1 MTIKSP
7 WWKLFHSDKSHYL
20 SNNSYL
26 NAWCCSCI
34 GECLRVNECADRVAI
49 ARGTIVEAR
58 STAELLKIGSDLQ
71 GVEAR
76 AAAHDQNKENHPPAP
91 SALPFMFLPGL
102 DSPSIPSTPHPAKRM
117 KSTRTSFKTLPSDSS
132 AQPWPAERQ
141 QNFAQD
147 LCKLFISCGMAWN
160 MADNAE
166 MQLFMRKWVPGAKV
180 PDRRSLSGVYLDRAF
195 DEVESRTTMKVKGK
209 VATGQCDGW
218 KNVAKM
224 SVVTSMMT
232 VEHEAYLVRTH
243 DMSGELKTGDRLLE
257 LVRADIKYMSE
268 KYGVKTIGWCTDDG
282 PDGKKMR
289 RLLSVVMACIICVV
303 CWSHQIQL
311 IVGEYLT
318 IPEILEAIVQA
329 QEIIK
334 WFNSHGAALDLFEK
348 EQELTYTDATR
359 VLALILPCVTRWT
372 AHFLSISRLLD
383 LSLAMKLCCA
393 RHADKLL
400 ICAGKTADVKAK
412 ALSILNT
419 VKADE
424 FWKKLVR
431 IRTHLEPLAIAMN
444 ITQAPHTRLDHVLL
458 TLANLYRI
466 YSSPDTEDQVQSKIL
481 DSLEKR
487 WKKAD
492 QDVFILAVFFNPY
505 TRGRCFDR
513 AALTKN
519 ALTAM
524 AKRIALPLS
533 LTDDSLGEG
542 TFRELGE
549 QLQMDSIEANG
560 DTEDDHDIVASGPLI
575 LSPSSSFEAT
585 PQPRK
590 TSIPLRALFL
600 YPTVGAS
607 NGNDSEPG
615 LDFYWH
621 GGMKNYAQELAQYDL
636 LHTIQGSEPIGTGSS
651 T

>member
-1 MTIKSP
+1 
-7 WWKLFHSDKSHYL
+7 
-20 SNNSYL
+20 
-26 NAWCCSCI
+26 
-34 GECLRVNECADRVAI
+34 
-49 ARGTIVEAR
+49 
-58 STAELLKIGSDLQ
+58 
-71 GVEAR
+71 
-76 AAAHDQNKENHPPAP
+76 
-91 SALPFMFLPGL
+91 
-102 DSPSIPSTPHPAKRM
+102 
-117 KSTRTSFKTLPSDSS
+117 
-132 AQPWPAERQ
+132 
-141 QNFAQD
+141 
-147 LCKLFISCGMAWN
+147 MAWN

-218 KNVAKM
+218 KNVAKT
-224 SVVTSMMT
+224 SVVTSMIM
-232 VEHEAYLVRTH
+232 VEHEAYLVRMH
-243 DMSGELKTGDRLLE
+243 DMSGEPKTGDRLLE
-257 LVRADIKYMSE
+257 LVRADIKCMSE
-268 KYGVKTIGWCTDDG
+268 KYRVKTIGWCTNDG

-400 ICAGKTADVKAK
+400 ICAGKTADVKVK

-431 IRTHLEPLAIAMN
+431 IRTHLEPLAIATN
-444 ITQAPHTRLDHVLL
+444 ITQAPHTRLDYVLL

-466 YSSPDTEDQVQSKIL
+466 YSSPDTEDQ
-481 DSLEKR
+481 
-487 WKKAD
+487 
-492 QDVFILAVFFNPY
+492 DVFILAVFFNLY
-505 TRGRCFDR
+505 TRGRCFDC

-519 ALTAM
+519 VLTAM
-524 AKRIALPLS
+524 AKRAFKRVF
-533 LTDDSLGEG
+533 GE
-542 TFRELGE
+542 
-549 QLQMDSIEANG
+549 
-560 DTEDDHDIVASGPLI
+560 DTNNDFV
-575 LSPSSSFEAT
+575 
-585 PQPRK
+585 
-590 TSIPLRALFL
+590 RALGDYSKVQGEF
-600 YPTVGAS
+600 TREVM
-607 NGNDSEPG
+607 E
-615 LDFYWH
+615 LDQ
-621 GGMKNYAQELAQYDL
+621 GKALADEDREDIDL
-636 LHTIQGSEPIGTGSS
+636 VSIWSQS
-651 T
+651 TLLMTRYH